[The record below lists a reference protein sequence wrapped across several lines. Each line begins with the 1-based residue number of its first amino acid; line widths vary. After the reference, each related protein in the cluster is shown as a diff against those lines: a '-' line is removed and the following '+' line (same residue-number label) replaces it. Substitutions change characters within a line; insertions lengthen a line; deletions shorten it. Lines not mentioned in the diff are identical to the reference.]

1 MKILRKMIALV
12 MVTIMAAML
21 FASCKPADE
30 TQTTPGASGTQSES
44 NDPNAPAKPEKLTI
58 WLQKTFSD
66 EFNNAFAQ
74 LFQDFGKENGIAIS
88 TGDRRRGSASR
99 YKASRSARG
108 KELSE
113 YRLYG
118 ACEPH
123 GLCEAG
129 CALLRRGYHRGTRGK
144 WNKDYGQYPR
154 YDLCGRCS
162 ICGTLLGAVLDALVS
177 QGPLEGGR
185 I

>member
-88 TGDRRRGSASR
+88 TEIVDAAALRDTKLPAALEAKNYPNIAYMDLRASWPMR
-99 YKASRSARG
+99 SRVCFA
-108 KELSE
+108 
-113 YRLYG
+113 
-118 ACEPH
+118 P
-123 GLCEAG
+123 
-129 CALLRRGYHRGTRGK
+129 RGYHRGNSRQMEQRLWTISSLRPMMDGVHMR
-144 WNKDYGQYPR
+144 YPSR
-154 YDLCGRCS
+154 RSPGCFGIERTS
-162 ICGTLLGAVLDALVS
+162 
-177 QGPLEGGR
+177 
-185 I
+185 

>member
-30 TQTTPGASGTQSES
+30 TQTTPGASGTQEQS

-88 TGDRRRGSASR
+88 TEIVDA
-99 YKASRSARG
+99 A
-108 KELSE
+108 
-113 YRLYG
+113 
-118 ACEPH
+118 
-123 GLCEAG
+123 
-129 CALLRRGYHRGTRGK
+129 ALRDTK
-144 WNKDYGQYPR
+144 SPR
-154 YDLCGRCS
+154 
-162 ICGTLLGAVLDALVS
+162 
-177 QGPLEGGR
+177 
-185 I
+185 